1 MVSGSRSNRFNR
13 CSGYGNNDHH
23 QIYLREAPKG
33 AFLQVK
39 MRLINEYTPPTP
51 EDLERLKSDLG
62 FTGTQMADLAGVAS
76 NSQWRKY
83 TGGAEPRAMSP
94 HILFFMAAQL
104 VLSEDELNNIL
115 EKMHEIGARIS

>member
-1 MVSGSRSNRFNR
+1 
-13 CSGYGNNDHH
+13 
-23 QIYLREAPKG
+23 
-33 AFLQVK
+33 

-51 EDLERLKSDLG
+51 EDLEQLKSELG
-62 FTGTQMADLAGVAS
+62 YTGTQMADLAGVAS

-104 VLSEDELNNIL
+104 SLSTQELDKVID
-115 EKMHEIGARIS
+115 KMASIGATIK

>member
-1 MVSGSRSNRFNR
+1 
-13 CSGYGNNDHH
+13 
-23 QIYLREAPKG
+23 
-33 AFLQVK
+33 

-51 EDLERLKSDLG
+51 DDLERLKSELG
-62 FTGTQMADLAGVAS
+62 YTGNQMADLAGVAS

-104 VLSEDELNNIL
+104 SLSEDELNRIL
-115 EKMHEIGARIS
+115 VKMLSIGASIRPSQREDNDK